1 MLSIEIVYI
10 YSSETNVV
18 SCTQMLTS
26 PSSLLVWSVDS
37 RMLQFHPLLLNCS
50 AIPCLH
56 AVLDVV
62 RHVLIIFSVLWVG
75 TVAMLVVLRNELFH
89 VGVGSDPFDHSGV
102 APQSLHSLV
111 ASHGDVLEI
120 A

>member
-1 MLSIEIVYI
+1 MLSAAL
-10 YSSETNVV
+10 
-18 SCTQMLTS
+18 MLTS
-26 PSSLLVWSVDS
+26 PSSLLVRSVNS
-37 RMLQFHPLLLNCS
+37 RMLQFHPSLLNCS

-62 RHVLIIFSVLWVG
+62 RHVLIIISVLWIG
-75 TVAMLVVLRNELFH
+75 TVAILVVLRNELFH
-89 VGVGSDPFDHSGV
+89 IGVGCDPFDHSGV

-120 A
+120 APILRC